1 MPRADTFEG
10 MSAVAVVEPWE
21 IHSEL
26 VLVSPEVYERA
37 RELLPHR
44 DPDAFLAQRA
54 RSVAATQP
62 RSDLGLPTA
71 LLGYTAFRLA
81 QTARTA
87 LIVVGFVVAFAL
99 LAQISH

>member
-1 MPRADTFEG
+1 MRTADTGER

-44 DPDAFLAQRA
+44 DPDAFLARRA
-54 RSVAATQP
+54 RVAPASEP
-62 RSDLGLPTA
+62 ANEPGLPAA
-71 LLGYTAFRLA
+71 LMGYTVLRLA
-81 QTARTA
+81 ETARSA

-99 LAQISH
+99 VAQIVR

>member
-1 MPRADTFEG
+1 
-10 MSAVAVVEPWE
+10 MSGVAAVEPWE

-44 DPDAFLAQRA
+44 DPDAFLARRA
-54 RSVAATQP
+54 RLDTAAEP
-62 RSDLGLPTA
+62 ASELRLPTA
-71 LLGYTAFRLA
+71 VLGYTVLRLA
-81 QTARTA
+81 ETARTA